1 MTHFSVRSNKEGTPV
16 SDHDPLKCYFE
27 LPEELADINLA
38 RAAIIPVPYDRTA
51 TWKKGASRAPEAI
64 LEASH
69 HLERFDVAINVEP
82 AKWGIATLEPV
93 EFEGPPE
100 ELADRVDE
108 RVAEV
113 IEKSQL
119 PVILGGDH
127 SISIGAI
134 RAAAR
139 LVPGVTVLQLDAHTD
154 TREEYE
160 GSAFN
165 HACTMNWARKWC
177 PIVQVGIRAVDVP
190 EMPLLDPDRVFF
202 AHDIC
207 GPNATTEWT
216 DRVVELIGEKVYVTI
231 DVDCFD
237 SSVVPATGT
246 PEPGGLDWYQVDAL
260 LEQVAKHREVIGFD
274 IVELLPTPGQW
285 ASDFLAAKL
294 IYRFLGR
301 IFSSSESR

>member
-1 MTHFSVRSNKEGTPV
+1 M
-16 SDHDPLKCYFE
+16 SDHDPLNCYFE
-27 LPEELADINLA
+27 LPEELADRQSA
-38 RAAIIPVPYDRTA
+38 KAAILPIPYDKTA
-51 TWKKGASRAPEAI
+51 TWKTGAARAPEAI
-64 LEASH
+64 LDASH
-69 HLERFDVAINVEP
+69 HLERYDVAIDTEP
-82 AKWGIATLEPV
+82 AAWGIATLDPV
-93 EFEGPPE
+93 DCDGPPE

-108 RVAEV
+108 RVST
-113 IEKSQL
+113 ILDNQQL

-139 LVPGVTVLQLDAHTD
+139 SYPDMTVLQLDAHTD

-177 PIVQVGIRAVDVP
+177 PIVQVGIRAVDGP
-190 EMPLLDPDRVFF
+190 EMAQLDLDRVFF

-207 GPNATTEWT
+207 RPGATSEWI

-237 SSVVPATGT
+237 SSIMPATGT

-260 LEQVAKHREVIGFD
+260 LERVAENREVVGFD
-274 IVELLPTPGQW
+274 VVELLPTPGLW
-285 ASDFLAAKL
+285 ASDFLTAKL

-301 IFSSSESR
+301 IFSGSGRS